1 MDPGSLLM
9 LVAVM
14 VIFYFVLVRP
24 QKRRFREHQQLI
36 SSLKE
41 GDEVVT
47 LGGLYG
53 YVQDIEDEVVWLE
66 IADGVEVRFTKQAV
80 SRRIV
85 EDEAAAEAA
94 GATLSDV
101 VEPRPDTAATSDA
114 AVEKVE
120 PKEEE
125 ASS

>member
-41 GDEVVT
+41 GD
-47 LGGLYG
+47 
-53 YVQDIEDEVVWLE
+53 
-66 IADGVEVRFTKQAV
+66 
-80 SRRIV
+80 
-85 EDEAAAEAA
+85 
-94 GATLSDV
+94 
-101 VEPRPDTAATSDA
+101 
-114 AVEKVE
+114 
-120 PKEEE
+120 
-125 ASS
+125 

>member
-1 MDPGSLLM
+1 MDAGSLLM

-36 SSLKE
+36 STLSP

-47 LGGLYG
+47 IGGVYG
-53 YVQDIEDEVVWLE
+53 YVQEVEDDLVWLE
-66 IADGVEVRFTKQAV
+66 VADGVELRFSKQAI

-85 EDEAAAEAA
+85 EETALQAADETLGAGPVEPAAEGPPTTEGGIESKGEEAAN
-94 GATLSDV
+94 
-101 VEPRPDTAATSDA
+101 
-114 AVEKVE
+114 
-120 PKEEE
+120 
-125 ASS
+125 